1 MIASGA
7 RMLRAAMRLIDAVA
21 TANTAPIRHNA
32 PPAILELQPRCEL
45 KLARC
50 TRGDRLAEELRTE
63 RSDVIDV
70 VDVIQNVERVERD
83 GEHACVVRVAS
94 KSDLA

>member
-1 MIASGA
+1 MIASGV
-7 RMLRAAMRLIDAVA
+7 RMLRAAMKPIDAVA
-21 TANTAPIRHNA
+21 IANIASIRHNA
-32 PPAILELQPRCEL
+32 PPAILKFQPRREL

-50 TRGDRLAEELRTE
+50 TRGHRLAEELRAE

-83 GEHACVVRVAS
+83 GEHASVVRVAS
-94 KSDLA
+94 KSDIA